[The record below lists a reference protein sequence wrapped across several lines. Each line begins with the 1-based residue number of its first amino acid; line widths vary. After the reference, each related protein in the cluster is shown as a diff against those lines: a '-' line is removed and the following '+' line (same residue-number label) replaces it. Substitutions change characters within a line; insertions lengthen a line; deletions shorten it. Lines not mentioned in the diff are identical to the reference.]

1 MFSNTAMLC
10 PQLKKLSEKNQEPVT
25 EEEMA
30 NVAKK
35 VHDVHNVHNVHNVK
49 NLYVTSRASCDAE
62 K

>member
-1 MFSNTAMLC
+1 MFSNTVLC

-35 VHDVHNVHNVHNVK
+35 VHNVHSVK
-49 NLYVTSRASCDAE
+49 
-62 K
+62 KPFFFQKG